1 MDIFVYNY
9 RYFVFFFF
17 SSRRRHTRWNCDW
30 SSDVCS
36 SDLSVPLGLNEE
48 LAELGEVG
56 LKSGIRNIG
65 GSIATASGLV
75 FIGATVD
82 HKFRAF
88 DAKTGKELWVAD
100 LQANG
105 NATPITFMGKDGAQY
120 VVIPAAGG
128 GPAARG

>member
-1 MDIFVYNY
+1 MAPPYGALTAV
-9 RYFVFFFF
+9 
-17 SSRRRHTRWNCDW
+17 
-30 SSDVCS
+30 DVNTGNIAW
-36 SDLSVPLGLNEE
+36 SVPLGINEE

-65 GSIATASGLV
+65 GSIATAGGLV

-88 DAKTGKELWVAD
+88 EAKTGKELWVAD
-100 LQANG
+100 LPANG
-105 NATPITFMGKDGAQY
+105 NSTPMTYMGKNGVQY

-128 GPAARG
+128 GPAARGQRVSDALVAFKLAR